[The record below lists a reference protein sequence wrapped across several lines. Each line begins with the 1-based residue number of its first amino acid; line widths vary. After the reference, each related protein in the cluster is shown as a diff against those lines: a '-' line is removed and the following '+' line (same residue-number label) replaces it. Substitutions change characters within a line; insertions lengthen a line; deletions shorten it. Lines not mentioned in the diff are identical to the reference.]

1 MYKFFIEWKDEEAT
15 SSSILVGIFEIK
27 NNALFLYGA
36 AEEKNNK
43 VQAFPTMVIPLSS
56 IKYFTYEKGGK

>member
-1 MYKFFIEWKDEEAT
+1 MYTFFIEWKDEDAT
-15 SSSILVGIFEIK
+15 SSILVGIFEIK
-27 NNALFLYGA
+27 NNALFLYRA

-43 VQAFPTMVIPLSS
+43 VQSFPTMVIPLSS